1 MVIPEESR
9 CLRGKSPNT
18 RQLLR
23 AAALSA
29 PSGEPGEQGCG
40 GDDPARGEPEAH
52 VRQRTRGARG
62 AQAGPAPEREVLQL
76 PWRQR

>member
-1 MVIPEESR
+1 M
-9 CLRGKSPNT
+9 
-18 RQLLR
+18 RQFLR
-23 AAALSA
+23 AAAVPA

-52 VRQRTRGARG
+52 VRQRARGARG